1 MLIEELKKEATKNA
15 AEKKATDVH
24 HRLIPMAVTNFTG
37 RVFYGRRLDY
47 SDPTLGSLVD
57 AVFVLFRGTKSAA
70 VEKIPFARFLPAVRR
85 FFCFCLSFCV
95 FLFITTK
102 LLFHLDMRYR
112 FLQSF

>member
-95 FLFITTK
+95 FLFITTTVP
-102 LLFHLDMRYR
+102 
-112 FLQSF
+112 